1 MKKLI
6 KFLFGKMI
14 QKEAAL
20 LNKETGLKN
29 FKAALESNTLSCKV
43 FVVSDT
49 PSNNF
54 YEDLGLYE
62 EDMKRLTKHIEAA
75 LRSCKTFSMAIEK
88 VSAKCRNN
96 QELAYISYKIGN
108 LASDQAHM
116 MQGNHPLQ
124 DLLTMDGST
133 KEKLEI
139 LAQRLGVS
147 KEEVFRMYEEFL
159 KRGGPNPGL

>member
-14 QKEAAL
+14 QKEAERI
-20 LNKETGLKN
+20 NKETGLKN
-29 FKAALESNTLSCKV
+29 FKAALENNTLSSKV

-54 YEDLGLYE
+54 YEDLGLDE
-62 EDMKRLTKHIEAA
+62 EDMKRLSKHIEAA
-75 LRSCKTFSMAIEK
+75 IKSCKTFSMAIEK

-108 LASDQAHM
+108 LASDQAHIM
-116 MQGNHPLQ
+116 KGGHPLQ
-124 DLLTMDGST
+124 DLLQMEGST
-133 KEKLEI
+133 KDKLEM

-159 KRGGPNPGL
+159 KRGGANPGL